1 MGDTETLAL
10 VEILTKT
17 LRNLEQ
23 DRARHDPAID
33 RLRHSI
39 LLIIAEL
46 EILKA
51 DRAA

>member
-1 MGDTETLAL
+1 MGNKATLEL

-17 LRNLEQ
+17 LQNLEQ
-23 DRARHDPAID
+23 DRARHDPAIE

-51 DRAA
+51 ERAA